1 MQADLST
8 VPRFVNFYRPSYTCP
23 KSEVS
28 RSRKEVHD
36 MEQDPAGDRSA
47 PTAITKAIQALLD
60 RRGIPER
67 KRLGALEAA
76 VGIAYQQVRRR
87 MMGDT
92 TWSVDEIK
100 RLAAHFGEPVF
111 RLLGALV
118 EDAPGEPA
126 VLQVGGAK
134 LACSVWPGPE
144 AVQGI
149 GPYVAIPGEES
160 NGWTVVPVS
169 EAVGRRAFE
178 VRRLIV
184 EPEPPRRVAV
194 VDDDDD
200 LGRAI
205 VQFLRQ
211 KGLDAISYTSAEH
224 LRTALETTN
233 FDGFI
238 LDWVLG
244 EEKATALL
252 PLIRAK
258 NPAGPVIILTGQ
270 IDAGGDESDL
280 ASALTTFRAQLY
292 EKPSR
297 TLSLFNALELGFQ
310 ASPRAQ

>member
-1 MQADLST
+1 MS
-8 VPRFVNFYRPSYTCP
+8 S
-23 KSEVS
+23 S
-28 RSRKEVHD
+28 RREVHD
-36 MEQDPAGDRSA
+36 VEQDPAADKSA
-47 PTAITKAIQALLD
+47 PAAITQAIQALLD
-60 RRGIPER
+60 RRGVPER
-67 KRLGALEAA
+67 KRLGTLEAA

-87 MMGDT
+87 MMGET
-92 TWSVDEIK
+92 PWSVDEIK

-118 EDAPGEPA
+118 EDVPGQPA

-134 LACSVWPGPE
+134 LACSLWPGPE
-144 AVQGI
+144 AAQGI
-149 GPYVAIPGEES
+149 GPYVAIPGEGPD
-160 NGWTVVPVS
+160 GWTVVLAS
-169 EAVGRRAFE
+169 EGVGRQVFE

-184 EPEPPRRVAV
+184 EPEPPRRVAM

-233 FDGFI
+233 FDGYI

-244 EEKATALL
+244 EESAADLL

-270 IDAGGDESDL
+270 IDAGAQESDL
-280 ASALTTFRAQLY
+280 ASALATYRAQLY

-297 TLSLFNALELGFQ
+297 TLSLFNALELGFE
-310 ASPRAQ
+310 ASPRVQ

>member
-1 MQADLST
+1 MQ
-8 VPRFVNFYRPSYTCP
+8 
-23 KSEVS
+23 EMS

-36 MEQDPAGDRSA
+36 MEQDPTGDKSA
-47 PTAITKAIQALLD
+47 PTAITRAIQALLD

-87 MMGDT
+87 MMGET
-92 TWSVDEIK
+92 PWSVDEIK

-118 EDAPGEPA
+118 DDTPGEPA
-126 VLQVGGAK
+126 VLQVGGAR

-144 AVQGI
+144 AAQGI
-149 GPYVAIPGEES
+149 GPYVAIPGEEP
-160 NGWTVVPVS
+160 NGWTVVPAS
-169 EAVGRRAFE
+169 EAAGRRVFE

-211 KGLDAISYTSAEH
+211 KGLDALSYTSAEH
-224 LRTALETTN
+224 LRAALETTN
-233 FDGFI
+233 FDGYI

-244 EEKATALL
+244 EEKATTLL

-270 IDAGGDESDL
+270 IDAGGAEESDL

-297 TLSLFNALELGFQ
+297 TLSLFNALELGFE
-310 ASPRAQ
+310 AAPRAR